1 MVGPERSGVPDSW
14 AEGAIREAAEG
25 VKELR
30 RWFLGN
36 GSEGVAARFARM
48 DERMKAIEAKIDG
61 IERAGGRA
69 TEAEWRFW
77 AKIVG
82 VASVAAGMIE
92 GIAILFR

>member
-14 AEGAIREAAEG
+14 AEGTIREAAEG

-48 DERMKAIEAKIDG
+48 DERLKAIEARLAERVDG
-61 IERAGGRA
+61 FEKTALARWKA
-69 TEAEWRFW
+69 
-77 AKIVG
+77 VG
-82 VASVAAGMIE
+82 HIAVALVAAASLAMQLL
-92 GIAILFR
+92 AP